1 MTKETAYFCP
11 TCGSPSLE
19 MSVLVGGNA
28 KCSSCGWAG
37 PNSDLLAHSFEH
49 DLGDAQQQ
57 TEIFVRDVTNV
68 LVKLG
73 AKDLGKLLAKWGFL
87 DVSNKD
93 AKYHLQ
99 AFMLEAGKA
108 LAVSFVET
116 RQKIVDGTYGA
127 VRGHDKGEV
136 NSNGN

>member
-28 KCSSCGWAG
+28 KCTSCGWAG
-37 PNSDLLAHSFEH
+37 PSSGLLAHSFEH

-57 TEIFVRDVTNV
+57 IEIFVREITNT
-68 LVKLG
+68 LVKLV

-87 DVSNKD
+87 DLSHKD

-99 AFMLEAGKA
+99 AFMIAAGKA

-116 RQKIVDGTYGA
+116 RQKIVDGTYSGLKGA
-127 VRGHDKGEV
+127 EKKD
-136 NSNGN
+136 GN